1 MMSPAKKDSAL
12 QIYNEVLA
20 YYPDNARA
28 LRGRGFYHL
37 DHKNY
42 TAAVQDLHSAQPDP
56 TKADP
61 LLLRVRTD
69 AYLHGGWPE
78 FARRDLE
85 QIKKDTV
92 NDTKQEWINNKERS
106 IQDSIKIYEALL
118 QESATTVKSKQP
130 KKRTEAKLN
139 IARANIALGNPDEAA
154 RYSENVNASEPTN
167 ITALETA
174 LEAYSQNGD
183 IKKARQTID
192 NAEKKGVNTKSVKFR
207 PAAIKPLELNK
218 GGGN

>member
-1 MMSPAKKDSAL
+1 
-12 QIYNEVLA
+12 
-20 YYPDNARA
+20 

-130 KKRTEAKLN
+130 KKRIEGKL
-139 IARANIALGNPDEAA
+139 NIALGNPDEAA

-167 ITALETA
+167 ITALETT
-174 LEAYSQNGD
+174 LEAYAQKGD
-183 IKKARQTID
+183 IEKARETLNKAD
-192 NAEKKGVNTKSVKFR
+192 RKGADTKSVKFR